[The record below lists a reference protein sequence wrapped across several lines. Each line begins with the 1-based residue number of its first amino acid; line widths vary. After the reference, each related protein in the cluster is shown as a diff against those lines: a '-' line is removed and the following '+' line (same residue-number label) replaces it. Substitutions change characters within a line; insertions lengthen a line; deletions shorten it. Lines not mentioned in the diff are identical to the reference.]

1 MPELGEVQTLVREV
15 EVVFQF
21 VPHEGCDTD
30 GKVAVTRKVAVD
42 LHRETQYTH
51 QVTEAGLYC
60 GGIKDN
66 VVVLCNIIRDKCFLD
81 HSANNKPQSLIYK
94 SAVDVLSRSSDLWKQ
109 YFGTGDG
116 TGDEK
121 REKGE
126 IEGIVG
132 QFCGLGVTSLV
143 DIDRIADGLKGEE
156 GDSYGQQ
163 HLLRREVA
171 VQDFMEYFER
181 EVRVLVIEQGSEFRQ
196 YDDGKSCPPYLP
208 TFQSHHEAGK
218 IP

>member
-1 MPELGEVQTLVREV
+1 MPELGEVQALVREV

-21 VPHEGCDTD
+21 VPHEGCNTD

-42 LHRETQYTH
+42 LHREAQYTH

-60 GGIKDN
+60 RGIKDN

-94 SAVDVLSRSSDLWKQ
+94 SVIDVFLRYFDLWQ
-109 YFGTGDG
+109 ENFGTGDR
-116 TGDEK
+116 TGDEE

-126 IEGIVG
+126 IECIVG

-143 DIDRIADGLKGEE
+143 DINCIADGLECEE
-156 GDSYGQQ
+156 RDSHGQQ
-163 HLLRREVA
+163 YLLWREVA
-171 VQDFMEYFER
+171 VQDFMENLEH
-181 EVRVLVIEQGSEFRQ
+181 EIRVFVVE
-196 YDDGKSCPPYLP
+196 
-208 TFQSHHEAGK
+208 
-218 IP
+218 